1 MIDAFLAR
9 KLRITSARG
18 SQLDS
23 LGDQITFVVGLTGLL
38 VLEFD
43 FIKENYLLLL
53 LIFIPYIVQMLIAF
67 RKYG

>member
-1 MIDAFLAR
+1 MIDGFLAR

-38 VLEFD
+38 VFEFD

-53 LIFIPYIVQMLIAF
+53 LIFIPYIVQMLITF
-67 RKYG
+67 RKFG